1 MPHLSPEDL
10 ARTIFPVA
18 AELAGGKN
26 PQLETLPGGAS
37 IRRYHRVTLEGAK
50 WPSLV
55 VMELGDNPLASEEA
69 AKSAAPAELPFIN
82 VQRYLARAGVAVPAI
97 YRYDVARGFLYLED
111 LGDVTFES
119 RVAAAGDDVRARY
132 YRQAIDQLVAL
143 QRFAAA
149 QPDPECVAFS
159 RGFDYELLKWELDH
173 FREYGLEAQGLM
185 PSAAEREA
193 LEHSFRRIA
202 EELAAEP
209 RGFVHRD
216 YQSRNLMVQ
225 DVGGAPRL
233 RIIDFQ
239 DALLG
244 TRAYDLVGL
253 LRDSYVALSPSLLD
267 ELVAYFVTHA
277 ALDAARFT
285 RLFDLQVVQRK
296 LKDAGRFVFIDRVK
310 RNPSFLVHIPNSL
323 AYVARSLARL
333 PDLAPLREILSH
345 HFEQF
350 A

>member
-10 ARTIFPVA
+10 TRTIFPVA
-18 AELAGGKN
+18 VELSAGKN
-26 PQLETLPGGAS
+26 PRLETLAGGAS
-37 IRRYHRVTLEGAK
+37 IRRYHRVTVDGGK
-50 WPSLV
+50 WPTV
-55 VMELGDNPLASEEA
+55 MVMELGDNPLKSEEA
-69 AKSAAPAELPFIN
+69 AKGATPTELPFIN
-82 VQRYLARAGVAVPAI
+82 VQRYLQRAGAAVPAI
-97 YRYDVARGFLYLED
+97 HRFDADRGFIYLED
-111 LGDVTFES
+111 LGDITFES
-119 RVAAAGDDVRARY
+119 RVAAASDDVRARY
-132 YRQAIDQLVAL
+132 YGEAIDQLVAL

-149 QPDPECVAFS
+149 HPDPECVAFS

-185 PSAAEREA
+185 LSQSERDEVDKI
-193 LEHSFRRIA
+193 FCRIA
-202 EELAAEP
+202 EELAGEP

-225 DVGGAPRL
+225 DLDGAPRL

-253 LRDSYVALSPSLLD
+253 LRDSYVALSPTLLD
-267 ELVAYFVTHA
+267 QLVAHFVTA
-277 ALDAARFT
+277 AQIDAVRFQ

-310 RNPSFLVHIPNSL
+310 HNPSFLAHIPNSL
-323 AYVARSLARL
+323 DYVARSLARL
-333 PDLAPLREILSH
+333 PELGTLRDILSRYIR
-345 HFEQF
+345 QF